1 MRNYIY
7 LFLLLLL
14 GSSSVTAQTPAHHP
28 SAGKTLHLGDSLTIG
43 LPYMPGQRHETMEW
57 SQRDLMIPAFT
68 KGKLM
73 RHITPPKTFFG
84 DIIGDPD
91 TIYFLSLPQFPKG

>member
-14 GSSSVTAQTPAHHP
+14 GSSSVTAQTPALTIN
-28 SAGKTLHLGDSLTIG
+28 GKTLYLGDSLAIG

-91 TIYFLSLPQFPKG
+91 TIYS